1 MKFITPE
8 QFCEILEVK
17 DPRYARRLMIEAG
30 AIDIGNGRLRLDED
44 DLRAWAET
52 RRARATTTAT
62 VTPVETRRRTRRTV
76 TAASLGDRW
85 WERAS

>member
-1 MKFITPE
+1 MKFITLG
-8 QFCEILEVK
+8 QFLSVLEIK
-17 DPRYARRLMIEAG
+17 DRRYGRRLMIEAG

-52 RRARATTTAT
+52 RRARPAATAT
-62 VTPVETRRRTRRTV
+62 VTPVDTRRRTRRTV

-85 WERAS
+85 WEKAS